1 MSYKFQRNY
10 YTILF
15 TLFLACAPDNDDYI
29 RYNQNT
35 NTRLEI
41 AELEGLKFE
50 NSSITDGTE
59 FNFKT
64 QTAGKYTLEIRD
76 HFKVLISKS
85 IINAEEG
92 DNVMRFYT
100 KALQQGDYNITI
112 FNSTNK
118 VQQTKM
124 NIQ

>member
-1 MSYKFQRNY
+1 MSYKFQKTY

-15 TLFLACAPDNDDYI
+15 MLFLACTPDRIDYI
-29 RYNQNT
+29 PYNQNT
-35 NTRLEI
+35 NIKLEI

-124 NIQ
+124 NIK

>member
-1 MSYKFQRNY
+1 MSYKFQKTY

-15 TLFLACAPDNDDYI
+15 MLFLACTPDRIDYI
-29 RYNQNT
+29 PYNQNT
-35 NTRLEI
+35 NIKLEI

>member
-1 MSYKFQRNY
+1 MSYKFQKTY

-15 TLFLACAPDNDDYI
+15 MLFLACTPDRIDYI
-29 RYNQNT
+29 PYNQNT
-35 NTRLEI
+35 NIKLEI

-100 KALQQGDYNITI
+100 KALQQGDYNIAI
-112 FNSTNK
+112 FNSTDK
-118 VQQTKM
+118 VQSTKM
-124 NIQ
+124 TIQ

>member
-1 MSYKFQRNY
+1 MSYKFQKTY

-15 TLFLACAPDNDDYI
+15 MLFLACTPDRIDYI
-29 RYNQNT
+29 PYNQNT
-35 NTRLEI
+35 NIKLEI

-50 NSSITDGTE
+50 NSSITDGTK

-100 KALQQGDYNITI
+100 KALQQGDYDITI
-112 FNSTNK
+112 FNSTNE
-118 VQQTKM
+118 VQSTKM
-124 NIQ
+124 TIQ

>member
-1 MSYKFQRNY
+1 MSYKFQKTY

-15 TLFLACAPDNDDYI
+15 MLFLACTPDRIDYI
-29 RYNQNT
+29 PYNQNT
-35 NTRLEI
+35 NIKLEI

-50 NSSITDGTE
+50 NSSITDGTK

-100 KALQQGDYNITI
+100 KALQQGDYNIAI
-112 FNSTNK
+112 FNSTDK
-118 VQQTKM
+118 VQSTKM
-124 NIQ
+124 TIQ

>member
-1 MSYKFQRNY
+1 MSYKFQKTY

-15 TLFLACAPDNDDYI
+15 MLFLACTPDRIDYI
-29 RYNQNT
+29 PYNQNT
-35 NTRLEI
+35 NIKLEI

-50 NSSITDGTE
+50 NSSITDGTK

-92 DNVMRFYT
+92 DNVIRFYT